1 MGESKMSAI
10 EPIEEIAL
18 LEKGSTLQ
26 RCSEALVLNKKSSQ
40 TLVNEGNELVSE
52 ITLKGMNEASWQR
65 SKDYLKRCKLTRE
78 SMNCRRKE
86 YTRLLDGAKSNFIA
100 LENQIN
106 PLTSG
111 STAAII
117 NQYKEGFE
125 MDLLKMIRAQEQL
138 LMKRSEKVKKSI
150 LKNKKMNEE
159 EKNAA
164 MKELSDEMINKQLM
178 LQKLSISTKRVPEV
192 LHKEGYLEMIN
203 YWWNQIGLSLSNEE
217 LQRALSTMITYAA
230 KEAKNGRYIN
240 SQNIRYREV
249 AYTK

>member
-1 MGESKMSAI
+1 
-10 EPIEEIAL
+10 
-18 LEKGSTLQ
+18 
-26 RCSEALVLNKKSSQ
+26 
-40 TLVNEGNELVSE
+40 
-52 ITLKGMNEASWQR
+52 
-65 SKDYLKRCKLTRE
+65 
-78 SMNCRRKE
+78 
-86 YTRLLDGAKSNFIA
+86 
-100 LENQIN
+100 
-106 PLTSG
+106 
-111 STAAII
+111 
-117 NQYKEGFE
+117 
-125 MDLLKMIRAQEQL
+125 
-138 LMKRSEKVKKSI
+138 
-150 LKNKKMNEE
+150 MNEE